1 MAQVVFSY
9 TPIGKARKEESGYR
23 YAVIRLNYGNGVDTY
38 GTGIPVS
45 GPKLGLPNEIKSVVV
60 AAQTNGF
67 HYEYD
72 FLNKVMRIFQ
82 SAAAGNPLVELGAG
96 ATPAATNVYVEVV
109 GY

>member
-1 MAQVVFSY
+1 MAQVAFSY
-9 TPIGKARKEESGYR
+9 TPIGKARKEDSGYR

-38 GTGIPVS
+38 GTGLAVS
-45 GPKLGLPNEIKSVVV
+45 GPKLGLPNEVKSVVV
-60 AAQTNGF
+60 AGQTNGF

-72 FLNKVMRIFQ
+72 QVNKVMRIFQ
-82 SAAAGNPLVELGAG
+82 SNASGSPLLELTAG